1 MSKPLHF
8 CPDCNNELVRIK
20 RTDTERFLNKIT
32 FQKFYNRKFF
42 CYSCLKNFT
51 FSKSKNLNGIS
62 EEVFVYSNN
71 HVFMKAGLPATLIL
85 LAIVIAMVMSSNLFN
100 GDSFS
105 ANLSSYFAR

>member
-42 CYSCLKNFT
+42 VTHVLKT
-51 FSKSKNLNGIS
+51 S
-62 EEVFVYSNN
+62 
-71 HVFMKAGLPATLIL
+71 L
-85 LAIVIAMVMSSNLFN
+85 LAN
-100 GDSFS
+100 
-105 ANLSSYFAR
+105 RKT